1 MSMLR
6 KVSLLVSSFL
16 LLAAG
21 WLMPARA
28 SAEVNVV
35 TTVPVLAD
43 LVRQVG
49 GSYVSVH
56 SLAPANQDPH
66 YVDAR
71 PSFVLAL
78 HRADLLVYVGLGL
91 EVGWLPTLLADARN
105 ADIQPGRPGHLDAST
120 VCGPIL
126 GKPDGRVDRSRGDLH
141 PSGNPH
147 YLLDPRYGLRVADAI
162 AQRLAMLD
170 PEHAQAYRSAY
181 QAFAQR
187 MRRRIAAWEHTM
199 APFRG
204 QPIVGYHES
213 LVYLAHWLGLKEAG
227 FVEPLPGISP
237 SPRHLAQLILSMRR
251 QHVRVLLSEPWYDM
265 ETARTVAAKSG
276 ATLVR
281 LPGGVGSPGIRD
293 YEGYIDAVVR
303 GLSKAFGAS
312 A

>member
-1 MSMLR
+1 MFR
-6 KVSLLVSSFL
+6 KGSFLIPSFL

-21 WLMPARA
+21 GLLPARA

-35 TTVPVLAD
+35 TTVPALAD

-49 GSYVSVH
+49 GSHVSVR
-56 SLAPANQDPH
+56 SLAPSNQDPH

-78 HRADLLVYVGLGL
+78 HRADLLVYVGMGL
-91 EVGWLPTLLADARN
+91 EAGWLPSLLADARN

-126 GKPDGRVDRSRGDLH
+126 GRPDGRVDRSRGDIH
-141 PSGNPH
+141 PGGNPH
-147 YLLDPRYGLRVADAI
+147 YLLDPHYGLRVADAI

-170 PEHAQAYRSAY
+170 SEHAQAYRDAY
-181 QAFAQR
+181 AAFAGR
-187 MRRRIAAWEHTM
+187 LRRRIAAWERVM
-199 APFRG
+199 APYRG
-204 QPIVGYHES
+204 RPIVGYHES
-213 LVYLAHWLGLKEAG
+213 LVYLTHWLGLKEAG

-237 SPRHLAQLILSMRR
+237 SPRHLARLILSMRR
-251 QHVRVLLSEPWYDM
+251 QHVGVLLSEPWYDM

-276 ATLVR
+276 AKLVR
-281 LPGGVGSPGIRD
+281 LPGGVGSPGIGD
-293 YEGYIDAVVR
+293 YEAYIDAVVR
-303 GLSKAFGAS
+303 GLAEAFGGS